1 MQRTIFITGASTGLG
16 KAAAKLFQSRGWN
29 VIATM
34 RKPERETE
42 LTRLKNV
49 RVLPLDVTNSEP
61 VKTTVQTVI
70 SSGKVNVLF
79 NNAAYGLM
87 GALEDLTDEQML
99 SQINTNLLRVLRVTK
114 EFIPHFKE
122 NLNGLIITTT
132 SIAAFASTPMTGV
145 YNATKWALE
154 GWTETLSYDLKPF
167 NIGVKTIIPGGIKGN
182 FAGSVQ
188 TVFNPE
194 YEPLMAK
201 LLEVWFDNGK
211 GSSTPEFVAE
221 TVYEAATDGKDQLR
235 YLAGK
240 DAIQLYNRKLE
251 EGSERFRISM
261 TEKLYS

>member
-1 MQRTIFITGASTGLG
+1 MQKTIFITGASTGLG
-16 KAAAKLFQSRGWN
+16 KATAKLFQSKGWT

-42 LTRLKNV
+42 LTQLENV
-49 RVLPLDVTNSEP
+49 SVLPLDVTNAEQI
-61 VKTTVQTVI
+61 KTTIQKVI
-70 SSGKVNVLF
+70 SSGKVDVVF

-87 GALEDLTDEQML
+87 GALEYLTDEQII
-99 SQINTNLLRVLRVTK
+99 SQINTNLLGVLRVTK

-154 GWTETLSYDLKPF
+154 GWAETLSYDLKQF
-167 NIGVKTIIPGGIKGN
+167 NISVKTIIPGGIKSN
-182 FAGSVQ
+182 FAESVQ
-188 TVFNPE
+188 TVVNPE
-194 YEPLMAK
+194 YESLMAK

-221 TVYEAATDGKDQLR
+221 AVYEAVTDGKDQLR
-235 YLAGK
+235 YIAGQ
-240 DAIQLYNRKLE
+240 DATQLYNRKLE
-251 EGSERFRISM
+251 EGSEQFRIGM
-261 TEKLYS
+261 TKKLYS